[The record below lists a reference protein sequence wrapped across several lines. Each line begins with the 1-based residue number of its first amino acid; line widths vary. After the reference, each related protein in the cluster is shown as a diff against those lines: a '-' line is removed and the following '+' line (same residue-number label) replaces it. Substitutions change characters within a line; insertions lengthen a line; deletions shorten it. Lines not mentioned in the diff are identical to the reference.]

1 MTIAL
6 IGAFSI
12 LVFAAGVGD
21 LLTMT
26 IPNRISLVLAALF
39 IAFAFASGMANH
51 DVLQHLGIG
60 ALVLAVGF
68 LFFTFGWI
76 GGGDAKLAA
85 AIALWL
91 GFDSIVEYL
100 LVAAIAGGGLTLA
113 LLSMRALP
121 LPAFA
126 LGWDWLTRLHHPK
139 TGIPYGVALAAA
151 ALFILPETA
160 LWRSIL

>member
-1 MTIAL
+1 MTFAL
-6 IGAFSI
+6 AAAFPILVAAAAFS
-12 LVFAAGVGD
+12 D

-26 IPNRISLVLAALF
+26 IPNRISILLAGLF
-39 IAFAFASGMANH
+39 VAFAFVSGMPGHEILWHFA
-51 DVLQHLGIG
+51 LG
-60 ALVLAVGF
+60 ALVLVVGF
-68 LFFTFGWI
+68 SFFSFGWI

-91 GFDSIVEYL
+91 GFDSLLEYFL
-100 LVAAIAGGGLTLA
+100 LAAIGGGVLTVA
-113 LLSMRALP
+113 LLAVRSVP

-139 TGIPYGVALAAA
+139 TGIPYGIALAGA

-160 LWRSIL
+160 LWRSVL

>member
-1 MTIAL
+1 MSFAL
-6 IGAFSI
+6 AAAFPI
-12 LVFAAGVGD
+12 LVLAGGLCD

-26 IPNRISLVLAALF
+26 IPNRISILLASLFVAFALVSGMAGHEILWHFALAAL
-39 IAFAFASGMANH
+39 
-51 DVLQHLGIG
+51 VL
-60 ALVLAVGF
+60 VVGF
-68 LFFTFGWI
+68 TFFSFGWI

-91 GFDSIVEYL
+91 GTDSVLEYFL
-100 LVAAIAGGGLTLA
+100 LAAIGGGALTIA
-113 LLSMRALP
+113 LISIRRFP

-139 TGIPYGVALAAA
+139 TGIPYGIALAGA

-160 LWRSIL
+160 LWRSVL